1 MKETVHTRVNTICDI
16 RHPCCPTKLAAQ
28 GQQTSENS
36 SECGSKKI
44 IKSFKTLWGFFSMM
58 LKKNQLWSL
67 QVWTL

>member
-1 MKETVHTRVNTICDI
+1 MKETVHTRDNTICDI

-44 IKSFKTLWGFFSMM
+44 IKSFKTLWVFFYDVE
-58 LKKNQLWSL
+58 KNQLWSL